1 MKSVRIKRY
10 CFYLQ
15 AGKPAYNFFIIE
27 IKWNGDDFTKDTKTV
42 TGLQNM
48 TVIAIINKV
57 DKKLVVL
64 TANSGIQE
72 LELK

>member
-1 MKSVRIKRY
+1 
-10 CFYLQ
+10 
-15 AGKPAYNFFIIE
+15 
-27 IKWNGDDFTKDTKTV
+27 
-42 TGLQNM
+42 M

-72 LELK
+72 LELNLKKTT